1 MPFKKKLKLVLTTKV
16 SKNGVLK
23 CIQFLLNSMAEFLKI
38 EISEKYRNK
47 KGKTARSYKRYLE
60 IYFDFSI
67 KNTKIIQI
75 S

>member
-1 MPFKKKLKLVLTTKV
+1 
-16 SKNGVLK
+16 
-23 CIQFLLNSMAEFLKI
+23 MAEFLKI